1 MALINDYLA
10 KLEADLVETLALVAG
25 GEDNLDIQAGESTLT
40 PETIAKET
48 EVLLYL
54 KARRDWLINA
64 ISGLKENIEMGFDE
78 IPPFDVNQSVKEEI
92 ALKQDQMK
100 LFSDL
105 LRPIVIGADSAV
117 VTERETVIPEPTAKK
132 KK

>member
-10 KLEADLVETLALVAG
+10 KLEADLVVTLALVAG

-64 ISGLKENIEMGFDE
+64 ISGLNENIEMGFDE

-105 LRPIVIGADSAV
+105 LRPIVIGSDSVA
-117 VTERETVIPEPTAKK
+117 VTERETVIAEPTAKK

>member
-10 KLEADLVETLALVAG
+10 KLEADLVETLVLVAG
-25 GEDNLDIQAGESTLT
+25 GENNLDIQAGESTLT
-40 PETIAKET
+40 TETIAKET
-48 EVLLYL
+48 EVLIYL

-100 LFSDL
+100 LFTDL

-117 VTERETVIPEPTAKK
+117 VTERAAVIVELAAKK